1 MLFDK
6 NCSNIFLGLSQA
18 KEIKAEINKWKLIK
32 LKSFCT
38 TKETINKTKSQHTE
52 WKKIFVNDM
61 TDKGL
66 ISKIYKQLIQLN
78 IKKTQTT

>member
-38 TKETINKTKSQHTE
+38 TKETINKIEKTLATLTK
-52 WKKIFVNDM
+52 KKREKNTKIMNEM
-61 TDKGL
+61 TK
-66 ISKIYKQLIQLN
+66 ISKSRNVKC
-78 IKKTQTT
+78 